1 MSYHIRKK
9 IWKLF
14 LLLGA
19 VVIGLFTLLY
29 TYRLTNQLKEEE
41 RKKLELWHEATVQ
54 LSKVDASDS
63 AIPLIFKVISQ
74 NTTIPVIIVDE
85 NDKIILHRN
94 ISISSRDSIEFLQAS
109 LQKMKASSKP
119 IVVDL
124 GNEEYQYLYYQDS
137 LLIRALS
144 WFPIVQLLV
153 VGLFITVAYLGFSSA
168 RKAEQDQVWV
178 GMSKETAHQLGTPT
192 SSLLGWVDVLKLRD
206 EDSEIAKELEKDVQR
221 LQVITDRFSKIG
233 SKPELINE
241 DVLPVIDD
249 IVSYLQRRVAKDV
262 ELNVVCE
269 SSLISVARING
280 VLFQWVLEN
289 LCKNA
294 IDAIKGK
301 GKITI
306 SLKNKNENIIIDV
319 KDTGKGLHR
328 NQFKSVFQPG
338 YTTKMRGW
346 GLGLSLAK
354 RIVEGYHNGKI
365 FVKDSELGKGT
376 TFRIIL
382 PCNQA

>member
-1 MSYHIRKK
+1 MSLYARKK

-19 VVIGLFTLLY
+19 VVIGAFTLLY
-29 TYRLTNQLKEEE
+29 TYRLTDLLKEEE
-41 RKKLELWHEATVQ
+41 RKKVELWHEATLQ
-54 LSKVDASDS
+54 LSFADDSDS
-63 AIPLIFKVISQ
+63 SIPLILKVISQ

-85 NDKIILHRN
+85 KDNIILHRN
-94 ISISSRDSIEFLQAS
+94 LQMPQRDSIDYLHKT
-109 LQKMKASSKP
+109 LGKMKEATKP

-124 GNEEYQYLYYQDS
+124 GNDEFQFLYYQDS
-137 LLIRALS
+137 RLIKALE
-144 WFPIVQLLV
+144 WFPVIQLFV
-153 VGLFITVAYLGFSSA
+153 VALFILLAYLAFNSA

-206 EDSEIAKELEKDVQR
+206 EDSEIANELSKDVKR

-233 SKPELINE
+233 SRPDLQEEAL
-241 DVLPVIDD
+241 LPVVND
-249 IVSYLQRRVAKDV
+249 IVAYLKRRTAKQV
-262 ELNVVCE
+262 EFNVICDDDHDM
-269 SSLISVARING
+269 VARINP

-294 IDAIKGK
+294 IDAIKGN
-301 GKITI
+301 GMITI
-306 SLKNKNENIIIDV
+306 EVKRKNSHVVLDV
-319 KDTGKGLHR
+319 RDTGKGLPR
-328 NQFKSVFQPG
+328 NQFKSVFKPG

-354 RIVEGYHNGKI
+354 RIVEGYHNGRI
-365 FVKDSELGKGT
+365 FVKESEPGKGT
-376 TFRIIL
+376 IFRVIL
-382 PCNQA
+382 PLQK

>member
-1 MSYHIRKK
+1 MSYHTRKK
-9 IWKLF
+9 VWKLL

-19 VVIGLFTLLY
+19 VVIGSFTLLY

-41 RKKLELWHEATVQ
+41 RKKLELWQEAYRQ
-54 LSKVDASDS
+54 LTDVDAPESV
-63 AIPLIFKVISQ
+63 IPLILQIISQ
-74 NTTIPVIIVDE
+74 NTTIPLIIADGDD
-85 NDKIILHRN
+85 NILVHRN
-94 ISISSRDSIEFLQAS
+94 VAINQRDSVNYLNKVFT
-109 LQKMKASSKP
+109 KMKSSTEP
-119 IVVDL
+119 IIIDL
-124 GNEEYQYLYYQDS
+124 GSQEFQYLYYQDS

-153 VGLFITVAYLGFSSA
+153 VALFIVVAYLAFSSA

-192 SSLLGWVDVLKLRD
+192 SSLLGWVDVLQMRD
-206 EDSEIAKELEKDVQR
+206 EDSEIANELAKDVKR

-233 SKPELINE
+233 SKPELKNE
-241 DVLPVIDD
+241 ELLPVVND
-249 IVSYLQRRVAKDV
+249 IVNYLQRRIASQVDLQVICDEGSKP
-262 ELNVVCE
+262 
-269 SSLISVARING
+269 VARINN

-294 IDAIKGK
+294 IDAIKGS
-301 GKITI
+301 GSIVI
-306 SLKNKNENIIIDV
+306 SLISKNDSVIIDV
-319 KDTGKGLHR
+319 KDSGKGLQR

-338 YTTKMRGW
+338 YTTKLRGW
-346 GLGLSLAK
+346 GFGLSLAK

-365 FVKDSELGKGT
+365 FVKESEVGKGT

-382 PCNQA
+382 PLNNK

>member
-1 MSYHIRKK
+1 M
-9 IWKLF
+9 
-14 LLLGA
+14 LLGA
-19 VVIGLFTLLY
+19 VVIGSFTLLY
-29 TYRLTNQLKEEE
+29 TYRLTDQLKEEE
-41 RKKLELWHEATVQ
+41 RKKLELWHEATMQ

-63 AIPLIFKVISQ
+63 SIPLIFKVISQ
-74 NTTIPVIIVDE
+74 NTTIPVVIVDE
-85 NDKIILHRN
+85 NGSVILHRN
-94 ISISSRDSIEFLQAS
+94 LNVHQRDSAEYLMQT
-109 LQKMKASSKP
+109 LKKMKASTEP

-124 GNEEYQYLYYQDS
+124 GNENQYLYYQDS

-153 VGLFITVAYLGFSSA
+153 VGLFILVAYLGFSSA

-192 SSLLGWVDVLKLRD
+192 SSLLGWVDVLKMRD
-206 EDSEIAKELEKDVQR
+206 EDSEIANELEKDVQR

-233 SKPELINE
+233 SKPEMKNQGI
-241 DVLPVIDD
+241 LPVVND
-249 IVSYLQRRVAKDV
+249 IVSYLDRRSGSDV
-262 ELNVVCE
+262 EMKVECADEEGL
-269 SSLISVARING
+269 SVEINA

-301 GKITI
+301 GNITLSI
-306 SLKNKNENIIIDV
+306 KRKNGHVAIDV
-319 KDTGKGLHR
+319 KDTGKGMHR
-328 NQFKSVFQPG
+328 NEFKSVFQPG

-354 RIVEGYHNGKI
+354 RIVEGYHNGKL
-365 FVKDSELGKGT
+365 FVKESELGKGT
-376 TFRIIL
+376 TFRILL
-382 PCNQA
+382 PAK

>member
-1 MSYHIRKK
+1 MSYHTRKK

-19 VVIGLFTLLY
+19 VVIGSFTLLY
-29 TYRLTNQLKEEE
+29 TYRLTDQLKEEE
-41 RKKLELWHEATVQ
+41 RKKLELWHEATMQ

-63 AIPLIFKVISQ
+63 SIPLIFKVISQ
-74 NTTIPVIIVDE
+74 NTTIPVVIVDE
-85 NDKIILHRN
+85 NGSVILHRN
-94 ISISSRDSIEFLQAS
+94 LNVHQRDSAEYLMET
-109 LQKMKASSKP
+109 LNKMKASTEP

-124 GNEEYQYLYYQDS
+124 GNENQYLYYQDS

-153 VGLFITVAYLGFSSA
+153 VALFILVAYLGFSSA

-192 SSLLGWVDVLKLRD
+192 SSLLGWVDVLKMRD
-206 EDSEIAKELEKDVQR
+206 EDSEIANELEKDVQR

-233 SKPELINE
+233 SKPEMKNQEI
-241 DVLPVIDD
+241 LPVVND
-249 IVSYLQRRVAKDV
+249 IVSYLHRRSGSDV
-262 ELNVVCE
+262 EMKVDCPDQEGL
-269 SSLISVARING
+269 SVEINA

-301 GKITI
+301 GNITLTI
-306 SLKNKNENIIIDV
+306 KRKNGHVAIDV
-319 KDTGKGLHR
+319 KDTGKGMHR
-328 NQFKSVFQPG
+328 NEFKSVFQPG

-354 RIVEGYHNGKI
+354 RIVEGYHNGKL
-365 FVKDSELGKGT
+365 FVKESELGKGT
-376 TFRIIL
+376 TFRILL
-382 PCNQA
+382 PAK